1 MWNELRKLTF
11 LLFTGVTIV
20 LVATLIIVSTGCQQ
34 APAPKPSETASTG
47 PGATETVTITPE
59 TPTPTPEVSSTPTKQ
74 TELAPYSLSK
84 GRRDPF
90 VPFGTESAPPT
101 KPTPTSTNEKPTP
114 GGTTP
119 IAPPVAGGGP
129 QASPSSVPVQ
139 VTGTF
144 VSGGKNW
151 AIITS
156 SAGGGPSFMVSTGD
170 KVGEYVVKSV
180 DPSKVVLMWSGK
192 EYVIKMQS
200 FGPNSTPKGT
210 GTTGETPKE
219 KSLPA
224 PEKPKGSQGQ
234 QPQMMPPPGGAPS
247 GGGAS
252 GGGTGEG
259 AKTETK

>member
-11 LLFTGVTIV
+11 FLFTGVTIV
-20 LVATLIIVSTGCQQ
+20 LVAALIIVASGCQQ
-34 APAPKPSETASTG
+34 APAPTPSETASTG

-59 TPTPTPEVSSTPTKQ
+59 TPTPTPEVSQTPTKQ
-74 TELAPYSLSK
+74 TELAPYQLSK

-90 VPFGTESAPPT
+90 VPFGTESAPPS
-101 KPTPTSTNEKPTP
+101 KPIPTSTTSKPTTP
-114 GGTTP
+114 GTTTA
-119 IAPPVAGGGP
+119 ISAPVSAPQGP
-129 QASPSSVPVQ
+129 QSVPVQ

-151 AIITS
+151 AILTS
-156 SAGGGPSFMVSTGD
+156 SAGGGPSFMVSSGD

-180 DPSKVVLMWSGK
+180 DPSKVVLVWSGK

-200 FGPNSTPKGT
+200 FGPNSTPKAS

-224 PEKPKGSQGQ
+224 PEKPKGTQGQ